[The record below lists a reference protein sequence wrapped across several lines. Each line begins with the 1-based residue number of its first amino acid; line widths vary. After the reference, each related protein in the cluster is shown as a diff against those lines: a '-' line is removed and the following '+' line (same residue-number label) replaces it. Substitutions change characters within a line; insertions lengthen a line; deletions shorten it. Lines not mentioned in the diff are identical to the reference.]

1 MKNIDDECEELK
13 FEDITLK
20 VEKYLNVIN
29 EERKK
34 LDAFITQYQKA
45 IIDAGMEIAKIHY
58 RKKKYVDE
66 YGDKRWYKWS

>member
-1 MKNIDDECEELK
+1 MKNIDEESAELK
-13 FEDITLK
+13 FIDLTQQ

-34 LDAFITQYQKA
+34 LDAQITKYQKA

-58 RKKKYVDE
+58 RKKDWYNKYNE
-66 YGDKRWYKWS
+66 EEWHEW